1 MWVPIG
7 AHTADF
13 RKIRDGAV
21 CTNPACRPAEP
32 AVKSLCCV
40 PTSEV
45 VGVPLLADENNCQ
58 DAKADT
64 EVLIAPHAKILSLR
78 SAALGCRNQ
87 HPHSYRSG
95 HHKKM
100 CITNLMDPGVCLV
113 TSTVLGQ
120 NLQQRSSAALEVVA
134 WSHSSGATIANAA
147 IAKVMFTLSLR
158 ACVLTEIQIATWF
171 QC

>member
-1 MWVPIG
+1 MVPIG
-7 AHTADF
+7 LHTADF

-21 CTNPACRPAEP
+21 CTNPACRAAEP
-32 AVKSLCCV
+32 AVKNLSCV
-40 PTSEV
+40 PTSE
-45 VGVPLLADENNCQ
+45 GVSIPLLADENNCQ
-58 DAKADT
+58 RDSKADM
-64 EVLIAPHAKILSLR
+64 EVHIALHGKALPLC

-100 CITNLMDPGVCLV
+100 CITNLIDPGVCLV